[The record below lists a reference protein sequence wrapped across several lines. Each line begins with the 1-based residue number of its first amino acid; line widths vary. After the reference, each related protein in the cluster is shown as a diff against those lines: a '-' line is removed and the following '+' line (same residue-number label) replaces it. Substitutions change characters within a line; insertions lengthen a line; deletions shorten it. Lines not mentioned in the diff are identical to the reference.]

1 MNGVYKLTACSYE
14 EISQHTILFNL
25 NQVEYWTWI
34 QLPKGVL
41 HDYELY
47 EVNEFYPNNGE
58 ADWLHLVVRE
68 NCRPWLKIC
77 RDMLNLSIGK
87 HIYQLKFVNRYTNDT
102 VTYYFSYIIQNDN
115 PERPYIYMD
124 ENR

>member
-1 MNGVYKLTACSYE
+1 MNGVHKLTACSYA

-34 QLPKGVL
+34 QLPKGAL

-58 ADWLHLVVRE
+58 M
-68 NCRPWLKIC
+68 P
-77 RDMLNLSIGK
+77 
-87 HIYQLKFVNRYTNDT
+87 RYAES
-102 VTYYFSYIIQNDN
+102 FH
-115 PERPYIYMD
+115 R
-124 ENR
+124 